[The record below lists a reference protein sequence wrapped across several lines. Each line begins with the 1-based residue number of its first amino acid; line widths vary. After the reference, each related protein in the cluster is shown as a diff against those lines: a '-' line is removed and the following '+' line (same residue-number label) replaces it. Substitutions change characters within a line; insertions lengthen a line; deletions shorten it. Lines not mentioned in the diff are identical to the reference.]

1 MRKPVIGVMGGGESA
16 SAEDCRLA
24 YRLGA
29 LIAAEGWILLNGG
42 RNIGV
47 MDASA
52 RGARDRGG
60 LTVGILP
67 GAGTE
72 HASRY
77 IDIAIV
83 TNMGGAR
90 NVINVLSSD
99 IIVAMAGKAGT
110 ISEIALALKYEK
122 PVILLNFDVRTLF
135 QMCSGEDPLHWV
147 HSAEEAIGIIKVLLA
162 RREYTSHETSL
173 PEKLENM
180 QPEA

>member
-1 MRKPVIGVMGGGESA
+1 
-16 SAEDCRLA
+16 
-24 YRLGA
+24 
-29 LIAAEGWILLNGG
+29 
-42 RNIGV
+42 
-47 MDASA
+47 
-52 RGARDRGG
+52 
-60 LTVGILP
+60 
-67 GAGTE
+67 
-72 HASRY
+72 
-77 IDIAIV
+77 
-83 TNMGGAR
+83 MGGAR

-135 QMCSGEDPLHWV
+135 QMCSGEDLLHWV